1 MPQPRRT
8 ALKIAGAVMQQR
20 RDALWP
26 GFSADQ
32 FSFAAVASAAA
43 SANAGSNS
51 RGGGGGKSTTIGLD
65 ETTYPLGSF
74 TRSSSGLTPASS
86 APSSSSSSSSL
97 QSAAAPALAF
107 PNLNVNASFAD
118 FVYDYFL
125 TRHGH
130 RDGADLEFIDFF
142 ATSMSRHAISDNLT
156 LFEYRSCPTLAV
168 ALCLSSLKAFFL
180 PFLLSPLPPS
190 RALCGRLG
198 ARPRLSSFRD
208 RRLSV
213 ARARLLYWAD
223 RAAAAPR
230 ARAIVAGRRQ

>member
-1 MPQPRRT
+1 MFDNIVSTLYFHTPNCRTHLRIGQMPQPRRT

-26 GFSADQ
+26 GFAADQ
-32 FSFAAVASAAA
+32 FSFAAVASASASAAA
-43 SANAGSNS
+43 SANASSNS
-51 RGGGGGKSTTIGLD
+51 RGGGGKSTTIGLD

-86 APSSSSSSSSL
+86 APSSSSSSSLS
-97 QSAAAPALAF
+97 QSAAVPALAF

-142 ATSMSRHAISDNLT
+142 ATSMSHHTISGNLT
-156 LFEYRSCPTLAV
+156 LF
-168 ALCLSSLKAFFL
+168 
-180 PFLLSPLPPS
+180 
-190 RALCGRLG
+190 
-198 ARPRLSSFRD
+198 
-208 RRLSV
+208 
-213 ARARLLYWAD
+213 
-223 RAAAAPR
+223 
-230 ARAIVAGRRQ
+230 